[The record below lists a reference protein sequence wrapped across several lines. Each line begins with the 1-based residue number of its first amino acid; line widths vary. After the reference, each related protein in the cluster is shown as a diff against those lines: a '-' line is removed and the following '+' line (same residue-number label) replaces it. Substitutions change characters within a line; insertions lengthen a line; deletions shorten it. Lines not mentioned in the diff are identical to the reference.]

1 MGIIAFL
8 FYLCLCLAPCCAQAA
23 STLDAAEFISPEK
36 DCSLIL
42 SYRDDGAA
50 LKDVPVKLYRIADVS
65 ADFQYSLTSPFA
77 ASGLVL
83 NGIQTVG
90 EWNVIRSTLETYIL
104 ANDIEET
111 LSSVTDR
118 TGCARFEGLK
128 PGLYLAGAVHGEQ
141 CSFDSALIALPGLDE
156 KGLWQY
162 QLTASPKPVEKPPVE
177 PDEEIGFKVL
187 KLWKGDSALSDR
199 PQSIE
204 VEIFRNGTSDRIVTL
219 SKENNWVYSW
229 TAKKDGASW
238 KVAERNVPEGYTV
251 TVEERPTAFILT
263 NTLSADE
270 PENPENPP
278 EVSPE
283 TGDTSN
289 IMLYTVLMYVSGIVL
304 VLLGIAGKRKCK

>member
-1 MGIIAFL
+1 MAGRRMGIIVFL
-8 FYLCLCLAPCCAQAA
+8 FCLCLCLAPCCAQAA

-42 SYRDDGAA
+42 SYRYDGAA

-128 PGLYLAGAVHGEQ
+128 PGLYLAGEILDVAGDCGGFNLHWAW
-141 CSFDSALIALPGLDE
+141 CSGMMA
-156 KGLWQY
+156 
-162 QLTASPKPVEKPPVE
+162 
-177 PDEEIGFKVL
+177 
-187 KLWKGDSALSDR
+187 
-199 PQSIE
+199 
-204 VEIFRNGTSDRIVTL
+204 
-219 SKENNWVYSW
+219 
-229 TAKKDGASW
+229 
-238 KVAERNVPEGYTV
+238 
-251 TVEERPTAFILT
+251 
-263 NTLSADE
+263 
-270 PENPENPP
+270 
-278 EVSPE
+278 
-283 TGDTSN
+283 
-289 IMLYTVLMYVSGIVL
+289 
-304 VLLGIAGKRKCK
+304 GIAAAEG